1 MKKTT
6 FKNSADFDYIERTV
20 WQYCKARKL
29 TDDRKALAFMLATQ
43 PVTLAED
50 IQSFGYAYGD
60 KLADS
65 IVAMIGRVCQCQESQ
80 HRPEQS

>member
-29 TDDRKALAFMLATQ
+29 ATDRTGLAFRLATE
-43 PVTLAED
+43 PVSLAED
-50 IQSFGYAYGD
+50 IQSFGLAYGD

-65 IVAMIGRVCQCQESQ
+65 IVNMIGRIC
-80 HRPEQS
+80 